1 MEYIKPFFLIT
12 FFIFVCVQIGSCW
25 AFAALAAVEAMHL
38 LKYGNYH
45 DLSEQQLMDCDH
57 ASNACN
63 GGDMRDAFDYIIA
76 NGGVTE
82 EANYPYVGYQ
92 QYCNTVKED
101 QPTVRLSSYQKVQP
115 YSEAYLMSAVN
126 LQPVTVGIDAGNR
139 LFQYYHGGIFRAKY
153 CRPDVL
159 NHGVLLVGYDTAP
172 DGTNYWI
179 IKNSWG
185 ENWGENGYMRIARDD
200 NAGICGITSYGTL
213 LSV

>member
-1 MEYIKPFFLIT
+1 
-12 FFIFVCVQIGSCW
+12 
-25 AFAALAAVEAMHL
+25 
-38 LKYGNYH
+38 
-45 DLSEQQLMDCDH
+45 
-57 ASNACN
+57 
-63 GGDMRDAFDYIIA
+63 
-76 NGGVTE
+76 
-82 EANYPYVGYQ
+82 
-92 QYCNTVKED
+92 
-101 QPTVRLSSYQKVQP
+101 
-115 YSEAYLMSAVN
+115 MSAVN